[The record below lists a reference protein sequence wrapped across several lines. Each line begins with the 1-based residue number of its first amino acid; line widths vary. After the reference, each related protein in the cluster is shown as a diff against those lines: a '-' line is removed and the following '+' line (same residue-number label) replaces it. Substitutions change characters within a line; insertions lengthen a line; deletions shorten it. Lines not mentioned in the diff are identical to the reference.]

1 MPDDLRAGPDS
12 PPTDEL
18 RSAEKS
24 FAVLQHVLHGIAADD
39 VHKQTPCREFDI
51 AGLTE
56 HLMNSITGLGGIAG
70 AQFGDRDRDAPI
82 EQQVVLA
89 GRAALDAWRRR
100 GLDGTVN
107 FFGNEVPAKVIP
119 GVLSME
125 FLVHAWDYAAALGRD
140 VDAPESL
147 SDYVLGLAQKIITP
161 EGRARAG
168 FDDPV
173 DVGADAGALERLI
186 AYTGRRVC

>member
-39 VHKQTPCREFDI
+39 LHKQTPCREFDI

-70 AQFGDRDRDAPI
+70 AQFAQRDPDAPI

-100 GLDGTVN
+100 GLDGKVD

-125 FLVHAWDYAAALGRD
+125 FLVHAWDYATALGRD

-173 DVGADAGALERLI
+173 DVAADTGALERLI
-186 AYTGRRVC
+186 AYTGRRI